1 MKWLRDVSLSALS
14 AGFVTVLV
22 GFASSAVIVFQAAHA
37 LGASQAQLASWLWAL
52 GLGMGGT
59 CIVLSLRYRMPIS
72 TAWSTAGAAMLITS
86 VSGLSMNEAIGAFL
100 VSACLIIVSG
110 FSGWFERAIQRIPL
124 ALAAGMMSGVLL
136 RFGLNAFVAM
146 QTEFAL
152 SFGMFVVYLL
162 GRRWWSRYAVI
173 LALLAGLLAAA
184 GRGMLHLQA
193 ITVQLGMPVF
203 TMPAFSPAA
212 MIGVALPLFVV
223 TMASQNVPGIGVLC
237 AAGYRPPVSQLIGW
251 VGVVNLLLA
260 PFGAFALNMSTITAA
275 ICTGP
280 DAHVDP
286 ARRYMASVF
295 AGLFYLL
302 MGLFGAT
309 LTAVLLALP
318 KELVWAIA
326 GFALLGTI
334 GNGLVTA
341 LNHERHREAALVTF
355 LVTAS
360 GITLFGV
367 GSAFWGLLGGVL
379 VLVLL
384 HGGRG

>member
-1 MKWLRDVSLSALS
+1 MKWLRDLSLSALS

-22 GFASSAVIVFQAAHA
+22 GFASSAVVVFQAADA
-37 LGASQAQLASWLWAL
+37 LGATPAQAASWLWAL
-52 GLGMGGT
+52 GVGMGVTG
-59 CIVLSLRYRMPIS
+59 IGMSLRWRMPVT

-86 VSGLSMNEAIGAFL
+86 VSGLSMSEAIGAFM
-100 VSACLIIVSG
+100 VSAALFMLVG
-110 FSGWFERAIQRIPL
+110 FSGWFERAMSRLPL
-124 ALAAGMMSGVLL
+124 ALAAALMSGVLL
-136 RFGLNAFVAM
+136 RFGLNAFVAA
-146 QTEFAL
+146 QSQL
-152 SFGMFVVYLL
+152 LLVGCMFLAYLL
-162 GRRWWSRYAVI
+162 GRRWWPRYTVI
-173 LALLAGLLAAA
+173 IVLLLGMLLAQLQGLL
-184 GRGMLHLQA
+184 HLGQIAPQLTWPVWIWPSWSWQA
-193 ITVQLGMPVF
+193 LV
-203 TMPAFSPAA
+203 
-212 MIGVALPLFVV
+212 GVAVPLFVV
-223 TMASQNVPGIGVLC
+223 TMATQNVTGVGVMR
-237 AAGYRPPVSQLIGW
+237 AAGYQPPVSRMLGWIG
-251 VGVVNLLLA
+251 VANLLLA

-367 GSAFWGLLGGVL
+367 GSAFWGLLAGVL
-379 VLVLL
+379 VLLLL